1 MIRYVLD
8 VLFGIGIV
16 AGLARLTVDLLS
28 RVYKEGYE
36 RGRKE
41 ASDWWTQV
49 AKDVDQMQQPSQDEE
64 RWP

>member
-1 MIRYVLD
+1 M
-8 VLFGIGIV
+8 

-41 ASDWWTQV
+41 ASDWWLQV
-49 AKDVDQMQQPSQDEE
+49 GEQVEQMQEKVKDEE

>member
-41 ASDWWTQV
+41 ASDWWLQV
-49 AKDVDQMQQPSQDEE
+49 GEQVEQMQEKVKDEE